1 MTTAVAIAVV
11 LLVLA
16 VTNVW
21 VHLGPTGVHLVTGPL
36 AALLLLLVGRMAALT
51 WPQRDPV
58 RESVL
63 VLQYLLSWSAHR
75 PETTPL

>member
-11 LLVLA
+11 LLVLT

-36 AALLLLLVGRMAALT
+36 RHH
-51 WPQRDPV
+51 P
-58 RESVL
+58 
-63 VLQYLLSWSAHR
+63 Y
-75 PETTPL
+75 